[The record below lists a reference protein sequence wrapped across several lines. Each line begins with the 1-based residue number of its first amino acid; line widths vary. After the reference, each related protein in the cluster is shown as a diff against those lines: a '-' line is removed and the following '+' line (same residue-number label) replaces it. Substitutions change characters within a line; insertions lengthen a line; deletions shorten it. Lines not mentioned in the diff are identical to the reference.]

1 MHDRDFLNRW
11 FVVRLLPKMQ
21 RIVVAR
27 FCTQSEAEAYVKIVR
42 QLIPEGEFLVLF
54 DDFRN

>member
-21 RIVVAR
+21 RIIVAR
-27 FCTQSEAEAYVKIVR
+27 FRTQSEAEDYLKIVR
-42 QLIPEGEFLVLF
+42 PLIPEGEFLVLF
-54 DDFRN
+54 DDFRD

>member
-27 FCTQSEAEAYVKIVR
+27 FCTQSEAEASVKIVR